1 MGRSRFEEEGG
12 HEGGMERWLITYAD
26 LITLLLAF
34 FVIMYAMSSV
44 DATKYA
50 MMAKSL
56 EVALGMEKTGQG
68 LVSSMSGQQPGE
80 TGSKP
85 QKEAAK
91 NVKDTPPPKVAVL
104 AEMKE
109 AKENRELTHMMK
121 LLKEYTEEKKI
132 VGNLSITT
140 SGRGLVI
147 NLSDSVL
154 FESGKADLSP
164 KAKEILDAIA
174 DILIHSEKHIKVEGH
189 TDNIPIRNERYP
201 SNWQLST
208 DRATNVIMYW
218 IEKHPEASGRLSAA
232 GYGEHRTIAPND
244 TVAGR
249 AKNRRVDIIV
259 LRDAIA
265 KGEPGAEDKGV
276 VEVEETL
283 PRVEE

>member
-1 MGRSRFEEEGG
+1 
-12 HEGGMERWLITYAD
+12 MERWLITYAD

-44 DATKYA
+44 DATKYE

-68 LVSSMSGQQPGE
+68 LVADMSGQQQGNDRSTAKKEGE
-80 TGSKP
+80 NKKRAESP
-85 QKEAAK
+85 A
-91 NVKDTPPPKVAVL
+91 PKVDALVD
-104 AEMKE
+104 MKE
-109 AKENRELTHMMK
+109 AKENRELSYMMK
-121 LLKEYTEEKKI
+121 RIKEYTDEKKI
-132 VGNLSITT
+132 VGNLSTT
-140 SGRGLVI
+140 TDGRGLVV

-164 KAKEILDAIA
+164 KAKGILDAIA
-174 DILIHSEKHIKVEGH
+174 DILLDSEKHIKVEGH
-189 TDNIPIRNERYP
+189 TDNVPIRNERYP

-232 GYGEHRTIAPND
+232 GYGEHRTIAKND
-244 TVAGR
+244 TAAGR

-259 LRDAIA
+259 LRDSIA
-265 KGEPGAEDKGV
+265 KGEPSAGDKGV
-276 VEVEETL
+276 VKVEEAL

>member
-1 MGRSRFEEEGG
+1 MGRSRFEDEGG

-80 TGSKP
+80 TGSKS
-85 QKEAAK
+85 QKDAASKK
-91 NVKDTPPPKVAVL
+91 NDPAPKVATLVD
-104 AEMKE
+104 MKE
-109 AKENRELTHMMK
+109 AKENRELTYMMK
-121 LLKEYTEEKKI
+121 RIKEYTDEKKI
-132 VGNLSITT
+132 VGSLSTT
-140 SGRGLVI
+140 TDGRGLVV

-174 DILIHSEKHIKVEGH
+174 DILLDSEKQIKVEGH
-189 TDNIPIRNERYP
+189 TDNVPIRNERYP

-232 GYGEHRTIAPND
+232 GYGEHRTIAKND

-259 LRDAIA
+259 LRDSIA
-265 KGEPGAEDKGV
+265 KGEPSAGDKGV
-276 VEVEETL
+276 VKVEEAL
-283 PRVEE
+283 PKIKE